1 MTVQPLPSISL
12 APSRLRPVHA
22 GLLRWYEAQGRRLPW
37 RQTRDPYAILVAEM
51 MLQQTQVDRVMPKYA
66 AFLAAFPTIAALAAA
81 SRGEVIRQWA
91 GLGYNRRAVY
101 LHRIAQQV
109 VTDHD
114 GKLPT
119 DPAVLRTL
127 PGIGRYTAAA
137 VACFAA
143 EMPVAVLDT
152 NVRRVLGRV
161 FLDAWFSD
169 DEPTETPPEH
179 TGWLLAEAALPQ
191 RAAYA
196 WNQALMDLGATVC
209 TAARPACR
217 VCPLAQVC
225 AYRQRRLA
233 TTALGPLFGR
243 AGPAASA
250 RQAAEAAGAYRADVN
265 DDAGSAPKSEPF
277 EGSRRWYRGRI
288 LASLRTLP
296 RGKTMTLARLG
307 PQLRDDFAPDHVEW
321 LADLLLALVNDG
333 LVECHGDLRDADID
347 ALAAVEVALPA

>member
-1 MTVQPLPSISL
+1 MTVQPPPSISL
-12 APSRLRPVHA
+12 APSRLRRVHA
-22 GLLRWYEAQGRRLPW
+22 GLLRWYQEQGRRLPW

-66 AFLAAFPTIAALAAA
+66 AFLAVFPTIAALAAA
-81 SRGEVIRQWA
+81 SRGEVIRHWA
-91 GLGYNRRAVY
+91 GLGYNRRAVH

-109 VTDHD
+109 VADHA
-114 GKLPT
+114 GVLPT
-119 DPAVLRTL
+119 DPATLRTL

-143 EMPVAVLDT
+143 EAPVAVLDT

-161 FLDAWFSD
+161 FLEAWLDD
-169 DEPTETPPEH
+169 DERTELPPEP
-179 TGWLLAEAALPQ
+179 TGWLLAAAALP
-191 RAAYA
+191 RRTAYA

-233 TTALGPLFGR
+233 TTELGPLFGR
-243 AGPAASA
+243 AGAEAPV
-250 RQAAEAAGAYRADVN
+250 RQAAEAAGAYRAGVN

-288 LASLRTLP
+288 LASLRALP
-296 RGKTMTLARLG
+296 RGETIALSRLG
-307 PQLRDDFAPDHVEW
+307 PQLRADFAP
-321 LADLLLALVNDG
+321 
-333 LVECHGDLRDADID
+333 RPRR
-347 ALAAVEVALPA
+347 VARRPAPGAGK